1 MFFNFFQQCF
11 IVSSVQVFF
20 LLITFIPKY
29 LNFWCYC
36 EWNCFLNFLFRLFI
50 ISACEYNWF
59 FCVFWFC
66 IIQFTKFIIFYI
78 FYFFFVCVC
87 VCMCMC
93 VKSLGFSTLSLS
105 EFHIKVMLASVERLR
120 KCFFF
125 FNLLEEFKKDCCSFF
140 KCLVDFTFETIWS
153 KAFVLWWFL
162 ITESVSLLI

>member
-20 LLITFIPKY
+20 LLVTFIPKY
-29 LNFWCYC
+29 LNFW
-36 EWNCFLNFLFRLFI
+36 CFLNFLFRLFI

-59 FCVFWFC
+59 FCVCFDFVLYSLPNLLF
-66 IIQFTKFIIFYI
+66 FTIFI
-78 FYFFFVCVC
+78 FFVCVC